1 MTTTAA
7 AVVVVVATHH
17 PHPHPCSPQAE
28 VEKRQAMVDAR
39 DEQNRARESAESLRL
54 QVRAATELAEARR
67 LAASQSADVV
77 QNHLE
82 ALDLVTKEKV
92 GLLVSSRED
101 GGQGPGGQLL
111 THHLPTHTKRE
122 VERLKDELAGRQ
134 VEVTTGLREK
144 EVVGRALATNESLL
158 DKVEAKRAALQVE
171 TSELKARIEELSK
184 QLETEKVVKGEM
196 ELR

>member
-7 AVVVVVATHH
+7 AAVVVVATHH

-101 GGQGPGGQLL
+101 AD
-111 THHLPTHTKRE
+111 K
-122 VERLKDELAGRQ
+122 GRM
-134 VEVTTGLREK
+134 
-144 EVVGRALATNESLL
+144 AS
-158 DKVEAKRAALQVE
+158 
-171 TSELKARIEELSK
+171 S
-184 QLETEKVVKGEM
+184 
-196 ELR
+196 